1 MGIYDSLNEMQRQA
15 VLHDK
20 GPLLILAGAG
30 SGKTR
35 VITHRIAYLIE
46 ECGVNP
52 FHILAITF
60 TNKAAR
66 EMRERVDSLVGYGAE
81 NVWVSTFHSTCVR
94 ILRRFADAV
103 GYDTNFSIYDTDDQK
118 RLMRE
123 LLREHNVDPKKF
135 PAKHFLSE
143 ISNAKNKL
151 ITPEEVLAQGN
162 DRNTK
167 QLGTIY
173 MAYQRALRNN
183 NAFDFDDLLMKTVE
197 LFHTSEEAL
206 TYYRNRF
213 HYILVDE
220 YQDTNV
226 AQFEFIRLLANHR
239 NEYGEIEQNLCVV
252 GDDDQSIYRFRGA
265 NIRNI
270 LDFEKTYPD
279 AVVIKLEQNYRSTG
293 NILAAANAVIAH
305 NYGRKDKALW
315 TAETDGSPIRY
326 TSYDSDRDEAR
337 EIVSEIASLVE
348 KGEASYRD
356 FAILYRTNAQSRSFE
371 EQMIYRGVPHKLV
384 GGVGFYDRKEIKD
397 LLSYLKTIDN
407 GMDGLAVRRIL
418 NVPRR
423 GIGETT
429 IARVNDYAIHRGLT
443 FYDALVASDY
453 IPDLNR
459 AAAKIQRFVAT
470 IDTLRSNLQRP
481 GYDLKQIVPDILE
494 ATGYAEMLKEEDP
507 ESYDDRMANIN
518 ELINKL
524 AFYEENAPTEPTLSD
539 FLSEVALVSDVD
551 EVEDVED
558 YVVLMTLHS
567 AKGLEFERVY
577 LCGMEEGLFPSGMCL
592 ESENADEE
600 IEEER
605 RLCYVGITRAKQHL
619 YLSSAKQRMTRGE
632 IQYNAP
638 SRFVN
643 ELPRHLVTWK
653 RGDIGGGS
661 GYSGGGYGNSGRGSS
676 VYGSSGRGD
685 SNYGSSYGSSRR
697 SYEEDDY
704 FDGSSISRS
713 INSRGDSTR
722 GGKAPSGGSDI
733 FSALFAS
740 GSGRS
745 PGSRTS
751 TGAGA
756 RSSSTG
762 SGGAYRNPYASNPY
776 TSNPYTSNSST
787 GNRSS
792 GITLGKDMGIR
803 DASELSYQVG
813 DRVSHS
819 KFGIGTVLDLT
830 KGTKDFEVTVQ
841 FGDTPKR
848 MLASFAKLVKVD

>member
-15 VLHDK
+15 VFHDK

-135 PAKHFLSE
+135 PPKHFLSE

-151 ITPEEVLAQGN
+151 ITPEEVLAQGH

-173 MAYQRALRNN
+173 MAYQRALRSN

-293 NILAAANAVIAH
+293 NILSAANAVIAH

-326 TSYDSDRDEAR
+326 TTYDSDRDEAR

-348 KGEASYRD
+348 KGEAGYRD

-429 IARVNDYAIHRGLT
+429 IARVNDYAIQRGLT

-453 IPDLNR
+453 IPELNR
-459 AAAKIQRFVAT
+459 ASAKIQRFVAT

-551 EVEDVED
+551 EVEEVED

-577 LCGMEEGLFPSGMCL
+577 LCGMEERLFPSAMCL

-605 RLCYVGITRAKQHL
+605 RLCYVGITRAKKHL
-619 YLSSAKQRMTRGE
+619 YLSGAKQRMTRGE

-638 SRFVN
+638 SRFIN

-653 RGDIGGGS
+653 RSDMGGGFGGS
-661 GYSGGGYGNSGRGSS
+661 G
-676 VYGSSGRGD
+676 
-685 SNYGSSYGSSRR
+685 YGSSRR
-697 SYEEDDY
+697 SYEQEDDY
-704 FDGSSISRS
+704 FDSSSISRG
-713 INSRGDSTR
+713 SR
-722 GGKAPSGGSDI
+722 KAPSGGSDI
-733 FSALFAS
+733 FSALFGS
-740 GSGRS
+740 SSGRS
-745 PGSRTS
+745 TGSRTS
-751 TGAGA
+751 GGSES

-762 SGGAYRNPYASNPY
+762 SSRTYRNPYASNSN
-776 TSNPYTSNSST
+776 TSNPYASNPYASNPYASNPYASNSYAGSSST

-803 DASELSYQVG
+803 DASELGYQVG

-819 KFGIGTVLDLT
+819 KFGIGTVLELT